1 MVLLFLK
8 CSICLLMYADNFL
21 RLNDFDYFLDCMAV
35 GMTRGVNVY
44 HVGEHVTELLVL
56 WVGLYLLRILV
67 VPIP

>member
-1 MVLLFLK
+1 
-8 CSICLLMYADNFL
+8 MYADNFL
-21 RLNDFDYFLDCMAV
+21 GVNCSDYFLNCMAV

-44 HVGEHVTELLVL
+44 HVGEHVTKLLVL